1 MNANKPVNKTKW
13 FFLKKF
19 RYLNDLSGHVNGTGV
34 VVVAGPSSSTQ
45 EEGGSDSRDA
55 NIEIKSAD
63 SIFEKRQVF
72 KTSKL
77 TET

>member
-1 MNANKPVNKTKW
+1 M
-13 FFLKKF
+13 FFLKKKF

-55 NIEIKSAD
+55 NIEMKSAD
-63 SIFEKRQVF
+63 SIFRKTAKFFF
-72 KTSKL
+72 KMSKL
-77 TET
+77 TER